1 MMANGVRIICNLC
14 RRHHESRITNIDGLF
29 DSRFVVLTIVMRRIL
44 LYSTSSLYRGTR
56 RFRSASCIYSF
67 VSLLFENL
75 LCRYGVITSYTRIFK
90 FASLSLST
98 TTTTTTCT
106 VQVIIEPNY
115 VPAGIDMSKLFPPCC
130 RCFRLH
136 RIIEPYYDASG
147 GTGTGNI
154 PSLLSVLSPS
164 LYRI

>member
-1 MMANGVRIICNLC
+1 VSTT
-14 RRHHESRITNIDGLF
+14 SRITNHEH
-29 DSRFVVLTIVMRRIL
+29 RRIIRFTIRRANNSNAKNTTI